1 MWRIIGSASGKAHRH
16 NALPQD
22 DMEMAKIDLAHS
34 GRTLLIICVAAGLH
48 LLESPGTTRWPH
60 SLKLQHQKGQ
70 IPGMAARNVKSN
82 A

>member
-1 MWRIIGSASGKAHRH
+1 MWRIIGSASGKARRH

-22 DMEMAKIDLAHS
+22 DMKMGKIDLGHL
-34 GRTLLIICVAAGLH
+34 GRASLIIWVAAGLH
-48 LLESPGTTRWPH
+48 LLESPGTTRWPQI
-60 SLKLQHQKGQ
+60 LNLQHRKEQ